1 MTFRLVFSYEDLSK
15 TYKVLDEITTD
26 SAILALSLTD
36 QWKTCIKLLDD
47 IKKTGNPTVSS
58 YTAIMAAA
66 FRNSKNEFAW
76 KIAQELIGIYI

>member
-1 MTFRLVFSYEDLSK
+1 MIFSYENLIK
-15 TYKVLDEITTD
+15 TYKVLDGITTD
-26 SAILALSLTD
+26 SVILALSLTD
-36 QWKTCIKLLDD
+36 QWNTCIKLLDD
-47 IKKTGNPTVSS
+47 VKKTGNPTVTS